1 MTLSA
6 RRTCFELSSS
16 PASGGPLKVAVN
28 MGPIHPSLALP
39 ALLSVG
45 IPPRD
50 SHILSL
56 LFTTS
61 YVGSLYVARLL
72 LPTKKSA
79 RPSSSPNPGL
89 PPIAATDS
97 DAQVPMQRRAGPEVG
112 SRDHPDTIRLRMRA
126 VGIATVA
133 SLGGVWYVVRQA
145 SGLSFRSAVSASQ
158 RVGTGK
164 RRADVRFNLHSLC
177 SVCRLRC
184 MA

>member
-1 MTLSA
+1 MS
-6 RRTCFELSSS
+6 
-16 PASGGPLKVAVN
+16 

-39 ALLSVG
+39 SLLSVG

-79 RPSSSPNPGL
+79 RPSSSPAPGL
-89 PPIAATDS
+89 PPVAATDS

-112 SRDHPDTIRLRMRA
+112 SRDHPDTIRLRMKA

-133 SLGGVWYVVRQA
+133 SLGGVWYVVKQA
-145 SGLSFRSAVSASQ
+145 SDLSFRSAVSASPLVEMDQ
-158 RVGTGK
+158 RH
-164 RRADVRFNLHSLC
+164 ADVRSTLHSPYSAC
-177 SVCRLRC
+177 LRRC
-184 MA
+184 TA